1 MYPPIDERHDV
12 QKNVVLLIELVCIT
26 FNMDV
31 SLKDESEKTESGLS
45 T

>member
-12 QKNVVLLIELVCIT
+12 QKNVVLQIELVYIT